1 MKKLKEIM
9 LMAPTCITYVS
20 MLFNNNFM
28 GTLYLAV
35 DDHKLSQLQIW
46 KKKILTNCCESV
58 SNDFQ

>member
-1 MKKLKEIM
+1 MKKWKEIM

-20 MLFNNNFM
+20 MLFNINFM

-46 KKKILTNCCESV
+46 KKKS
-58 SNDFQ
+58 